1 MKVILNA
8 YDFFMSRIYN
18 QVILEGISAG
28 WITSTS
34 AMMTRYDDSQTKDL
48 ELLKNTNVSICLHI
62 EFEDD
67 RYQDQLV
74 QQLDAFKKV
83 FQQDPSHI
91 DIHKGSQYPESHNL
105 FDQFATE
112 NNIPMAMRHTG
123 TNTKTATTVASISAI
138 DNSADKLV
146 AWAQAF
152 NSDDIGEV
160 ILHPGSYDPDS
171 ASSLNYDRAV
181 DVTKARILKEYFD
194 ANNISVVPFSG

>member
-8 YDFFMSRIYN
+8 DDFFMSRIYN
-18 QVILEGISAG
+18 RVILEGISAG

-34 AMMTRYDDSQTKDL
+34 AMMTRYDDSHAKDL
-48 ELLKNTNVSICLHI
+48 ELLKSTNASIGLHI
-62 EFEDD
+62 EFENDQ
-67 RYQDQLV
+67 YQDQLV

-105 FDQFATE
+105 FDEFATE
-112 NNIPMAMRHTG
+112 NNIPMAMRHTA
-123 TNTKTATTVASISAI
+123 TNAETATTVASISAI
-138 DNSADKLV
+138 DNSADKLI
-146 AWAQAF
+146 AWVQTS
-152 NSDDIGEV
+152 NSNDIGEV

-181 DVTKARILKEYFD
+181 DVTKAQIMKRYCE
-194 ANNISVVPFSG
+194 ASSVSLVPFSG